1 MGLFRAQACLEH
13 PILWGVFCSIAIANI
28 FYLYRDRRVRGLV
41 LAAFGTAM
49 TFTSLSSGPLLSAV
63 LQFGMISWGWITRNA
78 WWVLAGLVVLGYV
91 AIDLVSNR
99 SPVQVLISYLTFS
112 PANAYWRLHIWN
124 FGSAEVLRH
133 PLFGIGLSDWTR
145 PGWMSTASV
154 DNFWLNTAMRYG
166 FPGALLLAAGIA
178 ANLAGILRAALPEAL
193 RAARSGHVIALVGTL
208 LSLSTVHI
216 WGSTAAL
223 ILFYLGAGCWLYTG
237 TPAPAEAEAPRRG
250 PARRPPRPAA
260 GRRAGDPPPAAV
272 PGAAPAARRRP
283 PTPEERLARR
293 RAQYSRQRS

>member
-1 MGLFRAQACLEH
+1 M
-13 PILWGVFCSIAIANI
+13 
-28 FYLYRDRRVRGLV
+28 

-78 WWVLAGLVVLGYV
+78 WWVLVGLVVLGYV

-99 SPVQVLISYLTFS
+99 SPVQVLISYLTFN

-166 FPGALLLAAGIA
+166 FPAFLLLAAGIA
-178 ANLAGILRAALPEAL
+178 ANLVGILRPRCRRRCGR
-193 RAARSGHVIALVGTL
+193 RARGHVIALVGTL
-208 LSLSTVHI
+208 PV
-216 WGSTAAL
+216 AL
-223 ILFYLGAGCWLYTG
+223 RPCTPGA
-237 TPAPAEAEAPRRG
+237 
-250 PARRPPRPAA
+250 RPPP
-260 GRRAGDPPPAAV
+260 
-272 PGAAPAARRRP
+272 
-283 PTPEERLARR
+283 
-293 RAQYSRQRS
+293 